1 MNRWTVR
8 MVGILMILG
17 FLLIFAYLQKR
28 LIELQ
33 QRQGA
38 VPARSR

>member
-33 QRQGA
+33 QRQRPA
-38 VPARSR
+38 PARSR

>member
-8 MVGILMILG
+8 MIGIFMILG

-28 LIELQ
+28 PIELQ
-33 QRQGA
+33 QRQRP